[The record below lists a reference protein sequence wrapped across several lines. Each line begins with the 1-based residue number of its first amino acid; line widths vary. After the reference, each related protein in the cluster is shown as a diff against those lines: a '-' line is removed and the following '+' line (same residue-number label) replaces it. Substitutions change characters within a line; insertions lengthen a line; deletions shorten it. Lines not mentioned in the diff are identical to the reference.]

1 MKKRY
6 LYTLLSLAT
15 LSLYS
20 SYTLAACVQNPSA
33 KNIYTTVPGKTFNIQ
48 YDDSTSKDLDT
59 LSVVWSSAPVNTLNT
74 GSTTDCG
81 NTTLRG
87 EFVNSWVPNAN
98 KVAPSNIPGIG
109 IKVTTAAFSPFN
121 SSVGPTPNGT
131 WWIPTTTWSVT
142 IVKTG
147 QITTDGVL
155 RSGQLARLV
164 QYNSAPNNTFMI
176 TTVSL
181 PSTIKI
187 NVLKC
192 STKQSSYSVNLGD
205 WYNTQFKNIGDS
217 SDSVNIPVTLSC
229 LQGTN
234 IKVTVTS
241 TSTADAATG
250 KINPSGANS
259 AKGVAIQ
266 LLDKNN
272 NPIKLNTSIQLATGA
287 SAGDYIFGW
296 KARYIKTTN
305 EITPGPAN
313 ASATV
318 NILYQ

>member
-1 MKKRY
+1 MKKHY

-33 KNIYTTVPGKTFNIQ
+33 SNINRTVPGATYNIQ
-48 YDDSTSKDLDT
+48 YDDMAVRELGT
-59 LSVVWSSAPVNTLNT
+59 LSVLWSSGGVNTLMTNT
-74 GSTTDCG
+74 VDCG
-81 NTTLRG
+81 NAMMYGR
-87 EFVNSWVPNAN
+87 FINNWSPNAASI
-98 KVAPSNIPGIG
+98 APSNIPGIG
-109 IKVTTAAFSPFN
+109 IKAVTAGIPSFNTNWGPNTNGNWYIAA
-121 SSVGPTPNGT
+121 
-131 WWIPTTTWSVT
+131 TTWNVT

-147 QITTDGVL
+147 QVTTSNTL
-155 RSGQLARLV
+155 RSGQLAQLT
-164 QYNSAPNNTFMI
+164 QYNPKPNATFTI

-187 NVLKC
+187 NVLRC

-234 IKVTVTS
+234 IKVTITS

-272 NPIKLNTSIQLATGA
+272 NPIKLNTSIQLATRAG
-287 SAGDYIFGW
+287 AGDYIFGW
-296 KARYIKTTN
+296 KARYIKTAN